1 MRRAELPSVNPMA
14 TGQHT
19 GGDRRHDGGIDPQEL
34 VDCGPVSGLDDD
46 QKEAARAGF
55 EMFLT
60 VYDERHPTGAIPDNP
75 TTSAVVAALSVAL
88 RDDAGETVEVGEWR
102 IDSDRDEEVIVV
114 DVHEIPAEDYGVLT
128 TQQTVAEHNPEHP
141 ADDRVIEAVYVGSVD
156 NAEDVAQ
163 QVASGDLDAADLQTY
178 TFPESRLT
186 ATEDGGSR

>member
-1 MRRAELPSVNPMA
+1 MA

-19 GGDRRHDGGIDPQEL
+19 GGNRRHDGGIDPQEL
-34 VDCGPVSGLDDD
+34 VDCGPVAGLDDD
-46 QKEAARAGF
+46 QKEAARAGL
-55 EMFLT
+55 ETFLT
-60 VYDERHPTGAIPDNP
+60 AYDERHPTGAVPDNP

-88 RDDAGETVEVGEWR
+88 RDDAGETVKIGERR

-114 DVHEIPAEDYGVLT
+114 DVHEIPAEDYGVLA

-141 ADDRVIEAVYVGSVD
+141 ADDRVIEATYTASVD

-163 QVASGDLDAADLQTY
+163 QVASGDLNAADLQTY

-186 ATEDGGSR
+186 ATEDGESR